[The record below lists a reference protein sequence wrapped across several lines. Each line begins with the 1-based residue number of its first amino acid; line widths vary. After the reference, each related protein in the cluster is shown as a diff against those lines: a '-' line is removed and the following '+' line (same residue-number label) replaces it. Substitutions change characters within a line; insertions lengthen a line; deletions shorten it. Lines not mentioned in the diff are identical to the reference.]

1 MDRAKGACTGQPVQ
15 VTMWMRTSSDDW
27 YVSTNTVSMISRDV
41 AHDRSGDGWSVARG
55 HYSTGMCSYVP
66 Y

>member
-27 YVSTNTVSMISRDV
+27 NVSSMNTVSTISRDV
-41 AHDRSGDGWSVARG
+41 AHDGSGDGWSVARG
-55 HYSTGMCSYVP
+55 HYSIGNK
-66 Y
+66 